1 VNRVLLLLLLCGLA
15 MLALPARAATTCTLS
30 SPTLAFGTVSNGLV
44 DTSTTF
50 SVTCTTGA
58 VALLA
63 NARVTFCLG
72 LPAGT
77 GGTGIAPWR
86 TLANSFGDR
95 LNYQI
100 YSDPSRTIAIGSGA
114 ATSPTWVSW
123 QMQYPVPL
131 LGGSGTA
138 SFTLYGRYPAN
149 QVLSAGAFTS
159 ALAATFQYA
168 YNEPLLG
175 TPNYPATCLLQPPAA
190 TGNSNLQAAA
200 MTLTA
205 TATVNPACGAYVTAP
220 MDFGVNTGTV
230 ATNIDRTAVFS
241 LTCVNRSPFQIG
253 LDNGTHADGA
263 GNRRMRVGSSGAL
276 LPYEL
281 YRDPARTQRWG
292 NVLNTSTASGTGT
305 GAAQNLTIY
314 GRVPPA
320 PGTATPPGS
329 YSDTITVTITY

>member
-1 VNRVLLLLLLCGLA
+1 MNRVLLLLLLCGLA

-95 LNYQI
+95 LNYQV

-114 ATSPTWVSW
+114 ATSPAWVSW

-253 LDNGTHADGA
+253 LDNGTHADAA

>member
-1 VNRVLLLLLLCGLA
+1 MSRVLLLLLLCGLA
-15 MLALPARAATTCTLS
+15 TLALPARAATTCTLS
-30 SPTLAFGTVSNGLV
+30 SPTLAFGPVSNGLV

-72 LPAGT
+72 LPAGS
-77 GGTGIAPWR
+77 GGTAISPWR
-86 TLANSFGDR
+86 TMANSFGDR

-100 YSDPSRTIAIGSGA
+100 YSDAARTAVIGSSA
-114 ATSPTWVSW
+114 ATSPTWVSY

-131 LGGSGTA
+131 LGGSGTV

-149 QVLSAGAFTS
+149 QVLSAGAFSS

-175 TPNYPATCLLQPPAA
+175 TPPFPTSCLQIPPAV

-230 ATNIDRTAVFS
+230 AANIDRTTVFS

-253 LDNGTHADGA
+253 LDNGTHADGS
-263 GNRRMRVGSSGAL
+263 GNRRMRVGSGAL

-281 YRDPARTQRWG
+281 YRDAARTQRWG
-292 NVLNTSTASGTGT
+292 NVLNSTTASGTGT

-320 PGTATPPGS
+320 AGTSTPPGA

>member
-1 VNRVLLLLLLCGLA
+1 VSRVLLLLLLCGLA
-15 MLALPARAATTCTLS
+15 TLALPARAATTCTLS
-30 SPTLAFGTVSNGLV
+30 SPTLAFGPVSNGLV

-72 LPAGT
+72 LPAGS
-77 GGTGIAPWR
+77 GGTAISPWR
-86 TLANSFGDR
+86 TMANSFGDR

-100 YSDPSRTIAIGSGA
+100 YSDAARTAVIGSSA
-114 ATSPTWVSW
+114 ATSPTWVSY

-131 LGGSGTA
+131 LGGSGTV

-149 QVLSAGAFTS
+149 QVLSAGAFSS

-175 TPNYPATCLLQPPAA
+175 TPPFPTSCLQIPPAV
-190 TGNSNLQAAA
+190 TSNSNLQAAA

-230 ATNIDRTAVFS
+230 AANIDRTAVFS

-253 LDNGTHADGA
+253 LDNGTHADGS
-263 GNRRMRVGSSGAL
+263 GNRRMRVGSGAL

-281 YRDPARTQRWG
+281 YRDAARTQRWG
-292 NVLNTSTASGTGT
+292 NVLNSTTASGTGT

-320 PGTATPPGS
+320 AGTSTPPGA

>member
-1 VNRVLLLLLLCGLA
+1 MSRVLLLLLLCGLA
-15 MLALPARAATTCTLS
+15 TLALPARAATTCTLS
-30 SPTLAFGTVSNGLV
+30 SPTLAFGPVSNGLV

-72 LPAGT
+72 LPAGS
-77 GGTGIAPWR
+77 GGTAISPWR
-86 TLANSFGDR
+86 TMANSFGDR

-100 YSDPSRTIAIGSGA
+100 YSDAARTAVIGSSA
-114 ATSPTWVSW
+114 ATSPTWVSY

-149 QVLSAGAFTS
+149 QVLSAGAFSS

-175 TPNYPATCLLQPPAA
+175 TPPFPTSCLQIPPAV

-230 ATNIDRTAVFS
+230 AANIDRTAVFS

-253 LDNGTHADGA
+253 LDNGAHADGS

-281 YRDPARTQRWG
+281 YRDAARTQRWG
-292 NVLNTSTASGTGT
+292 NVLNSTTASGTGT

-320 PGTATPPGS
+320 AGTSTPPGA

>member
-1 VNRVLLLLLLCGLA
+1 MNRVLLLLLLCGLA

-230 ATNIDRTAVFS
+230 VTNIDRTAVFS

>member
-1 VNRVLLLLLLCGLA
+1 

-263 GNRRMRVGSSGAL
+263 GNRRMRVGSNGAL

>member
-1 VNRVLLLLLLCGLA
+1 MNRVLLLLLLCGLA

-263 GNRRMRVGSSGAL
+263 GNRRMRVGSNGAL

>member
-1 VNRVLLLLLLCGLA
+1 MSRVLLLLLLCGLA
-15 MLALPARAATTCTLS
+15 TLAFPARGATTCTLS
-30 SPTLAFGTVSNGLV
+30 SPTLAFGPVSNGLV

-72 LPAGT
+72 LPAGS
-77 GGTGIAPWR
+77 GGTAISPWR
-86 TLANSFGDR
+86 TMANSFGDR

-100 YSDPSRTIAIGSGA
+100 YSDAARTAVIGSSA
-114 ATSPTWVSW
+114 ATSPTWVSY

-149 QVLSAGAFTS
+149 QVLSAGAFSS

-175 TPNYPATCLLQPPAA
+175 TPPFPTSCLQIPPAV

-220 MDFGVNTGTV
+220 MNFGVNTGTV
-230 ATNIDRTAVFS
+230 VANIDRTAVFS

-253 LDNGTHADGA
+253 LDNGTHADGS
-263 GNRRMRVGSSGAL
+263 GNRRMRVGSGAL

-281 YRDPARTQRWG
+281 YRDAARTQRWG
-292 NVLNTSTASGTGT
+292 NVLNSTTASGTGT

-320 PGTATPPGS
+320 AGTSTPPGA

>member
-1 VNRVLLLLLLCGLA
+1 MNRVLLLLLLCGLA

-86 TLANSFGDR
+86 TLANSFADR

-100 YSDPSRTIAIGSGA
+100 YSDASRTIAIGSGA

-230 ATNIDRTAVFS
+230 VTNIDRTAVFS

>member
-1 VNRVLLLLLLCGLA
+1 VSRLLLLVLLCGLA
-15 MLALPARAATTCTLS
+15 TLALPARGATTCTLS
-30 SPTLAFGTVSNGLV
+30 SPTLAFGPVSSGLV
-44 DTSTTF
+44 DTSATF

-72 LPAGT
+72 LPAGG
-77 GGTGIAPWR
+77 GGTTISPWR
-86 TLANSFGDR
+86 TMANSFGDR

-100 YSDPSRTIAIGSGA
+100 YRDAARTTVIGSGA
-114 ATSPTWVSW
+114 ASSPAWATF

-131 LGGSGTA
+131 LGGSGTV
-138 SFTLYGRYPAN
+138 SFTLYGRYPAS
-149 QVLSAGAFTS
+149 QVLSAGTFSS

-175 TPNYPATCLLQPPAA
+175 TPAYPATCLLQPPTV
-190 TGNSNLQAAA
+190 TGNSNLQPAA

-220 MDFGVNTGTV
+220 MDFGVNTGAV
-230 ATNIDRTAVFS
+230 ASNIDRTARFS
-241 LTCVNRSPFQIG
+241 LTCVNRSPFQVG
-253 LDNGTHADGA
+253 LDNGSHADGA
-263 GNRRMRVGSSGAL
+263 GNRRMRDGSSGAL

-281 YRDPARTQRWG
+281 YRDAARTQRWG
-292 NVLNTSTASGTGT
+292 NVLNSTTVSGTGT
-305 GAAQNLTIY
+305 GAAQDLTIY

-320 PGTATPPGS
+320 AGTSTPPGA
-329 YSDTITVTITY
+329 YTDTVTVTITY